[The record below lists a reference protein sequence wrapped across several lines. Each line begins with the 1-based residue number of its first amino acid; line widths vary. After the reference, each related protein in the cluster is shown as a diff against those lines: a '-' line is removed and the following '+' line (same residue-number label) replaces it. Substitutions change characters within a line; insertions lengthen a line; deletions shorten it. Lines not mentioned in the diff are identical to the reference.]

1 MESDVATERTPD
13 GRQVIVARGVDA
25 PREAAWD
32 LLTDT
37 ERWPDW
43 GPSVRAVE
51 CDQRFIQP
59 GTTGRVRL
67 PGGVWLPFEIA
78 TCAKYRWT
86 WRVARVPA
94 TGHRVDPPAEGTDE
108 GRCRIVFEIPPLAAG
123 YVPVCMRA
131 LGRIVSLLEDNPSS
145 VEIPAH

>member
-1 MESDVATERTPD
+1 MESDVATEQTPD
-13 GRQVIVARGVDA
+13 GRRVIVARDVDA
-25 PREAAWD
+25 SREVAWD

-37 ERWPDW
+37 TRWPDW

-78 TCAKYRWT
+78 TCGGYRWT
-86 WRVARVPA
+86 WQVASVPA
-94 TGHRVDPPAEGTDE
+94 TGHRVDPPADGTGE
-108 GRCRIVFEIPPLAAG
+108 ERCRVVFEIPLLAAG
-123 YVPVCMRA
+123 YAPVCMRA
-131 LGRIVSLLEDNPSS
+131 LGRIASLLEDGHSS
-145 VEIPAH
+145 ADIPVQ